1 MAHKNKKPI
10 KKDIK
15 NYIDLL
21 YMTPQVVN
29 AKELAALFDNDK
41 NISVQ
46 LWEEMNILELELPN
60 ENAVDFE
67 SLAISF
73 KDPSDAAFVK
83 NRNIQTIFAINLLEE
98 DLNSVI
104 PYFERIVEQY
114 QGFICA
120 DSEDFNPVY
129 AGTTKR

>member
-10 KKDIK
+10 KKEIK

>member
-10 KKDIK
+10 KKEIK
-15 NYIDLL
+15 NYVDLL

-29 AKELAALFDNDK
+29 AKELAALFDDDK

-60 ENAVDFE
+60 ENSVDFE
-67 SLAISF
+67 PLSISF

-83 NRNIQTIFAINLLEE
+83 NRNIQTIYAINLLED
-98 DLNSVI
+98 DLNASI
-104 PYFERIVEQY
+104 PYFELIIEQY